1 MIIHQRTTMRSTIAI
16 VPTLLLAAAC
26 GREAVAPLVAP
37 SFTRVAV
44 DQSQPIADAAAPFT
58 FAIGGPSTQ
67 ILAQTFTAGASG
79 KLRQVDLPVAC
90 DAGSLVLE
98 VRDLTGGVPG
108 ATVLATETYAA
119 STFAPFTPGVAT
131 FASLRVTPAPTLT
144 AGTSYALVLS
154 DPTGSCGII
163 PGPVGD
169 PYAGGTALVLDL
181 ATGNWQPLSLGNDRD
196 DLPFVTYVQ
205 P

>member
-1 MIIHQRTTMRSTIAI
+1 MRLALTGI
-16 VPTLLLAAAC
+16 PTLLLAAAC
-26 GREAVAPLVAP
+26 GREAVAPLAAL

-44 DQSQPIADAAAPFT
+44 DQSQPTADAAAPFT
-58 FAIGGPSTQ
+58 FAIGGPSAQ
-67 ILAQTFTAGASG
+67 VLAQTFTAGASA

-98 VRDLTGGVPG
+98 VRDVSGGVPG
-108 ATVLATETYAA
+108 ATVLATETFAA

-131 FASLRVTPAPTLT
+131 FASLRISPAPTLA

-154 DPTGSCGII
+154 DPTGSCGIL

-169 PYAGGTALVLDL
+169 SYAGGTALVLDL